1 MAGPKRGSTTEQGR
15 TRREQI
21 LDVAMDAFARRG
33 YRGASMAQIAESVG
47 ITQPGLLHHFPS
59 KQQLLL
65 GIFEHYESRNL
76 AKFQAVMEDRSF
88 GDGLREVARQHE
100 EDPSFIRFFTTLT
113 AEALDSEHPAHDWF
127 IERYRGV
134 RGHWSESIRREQAA
148 GRLKEGLDP
157 ELLADV
163 LIAVFDGLEL
173 QHLREP
179 DAVRI
184 LPGVELFLL
193 LVSSDEVPT

>member
-1 MAGPKRGSTTEQGR
+1 
-15 TRREQI
+15 
-21 LDVAMDAFARRG
+21 MDAFARRG

-76 AKFQAVMEDRSF
+76 AKFQAVMENRSF

-184 LPGVELFLL
+184 LPGVEQFLL